1 MVTVHVPSWYL
12 VPPLGVP
19 SPAVLTFQGCVWE
32 GGGVEGGAWFP
43 TPPLPLP
50 PPPFSHRHSLQ
61 QQQHRQQAPLQ
72 CRRAVPVAAPLKLR
86 PSPFPPHRA
95 RMQTCCCTTQAGG
108 TCQHLK

>member
-1 MVTVHVPSWYL
+1 VGGCRPCLLFVVVPVPLPPLGPPIGGGPRGGPRVRTMMVTVHVPSWYL

-50 PPPFSHRHSLQ
+50 PPPLFS
-61 QQQHRQQAPLQ
+61 
-72 CRRAVPVAAPLKLR
+72 
-86 PSPFPPHRA
+86 
-95 RMQTCCCTTQAGG
+95 
-108 TCQHLK
+108 